1 MSGLLERK
9 PKIMNGIDL
18 KDIRIG
24 LMSALFI
31 YGLFG
36 ILDPFMMPITYRT
49 AWFIRYVIILPAI
62 ILVWIYTHHKSFA
75 KKTNVKLLVLLLAG
89 QLGIIS
95 MIAVSQPGEN
105 AFWGYYA
112 GSILV
117 FLWAGFV
124 FKFSFIYSTIVFF
137 VVIISYNFIAIFD
150 QHLLGHGLDSDEF
163 TWFLGNNFFLVSSGI
178 LAVIGSNRLQQSNRK
193 IEEENLKYK
202 LAKEKAEES
211 DRLKSAFLANMSH
224 EIRTPL
230 NAILGFSHLLK
241 DDDADE
247 VEVKQFLG
255 LINNSGNN
263 LLRIINDIIDISKI
277 EAGQLS
283 VTKSRFN
290 VNEVL
295 RNVSKKYQNLDV
307 YSTNGD
313 IDFIINTPPKNDDL
327 QIRSDIQR
335 LEQVLDNLINNAFKF
350 TQKGKIEVGYKV
362 KSKEGSGYLEF
373 YVKDSGKGI
382 PTDKQNIIFER
393 FRQVEEDIYHEG
405 AGIGLSICKGILS
418 LLEGEIWFESEDK
431 VGTTFYFTLP
441 L

>member
-1 MSGLLERK
+1 MAGSLERK
-9 PKIMNGIDL
+9 PRIMNGIDL

-24 LMSALFI
+24 LLSALFI

-36 ILDPFMMPITYRT
+36 ILDPFMMPINYKS

-62 ILVWIYTHHKSFA
+62 VLVWIYTYHKSFTHR
-75 KKTNVKLLVLLLAG
+75 TNEKLLVLLLAG
-89 QLGIIS
+89 QIGIIS
-95 MIAVSQPGEN
+95 MIAASEPGEN

-137 VVIISYNFIAIFD
+137 VVVFSYDAIAVFD
-150 QHLLGHGLDSDEF
+150 QHLLSHGMHSEEF
-163 TWFLGNNFFLVSSGI
+163 TWFLGNNFFLISSGV
-178 LAVIGSNRLQQSNRK
+178 LAVIGSNRLQQSNKK
-193 IEEENLKYK
+193 IEEENIKYK

-241 DDDADE
+241 DEEADE
-247 VEVKQFLG
+247 EEVKQFLG

-290 VNEVL
+290 INEVL
-295 RNVSKKYQNLDV
+295 RNVAQKYQNLDI
-307 YSTNGD
+307 YNTNGD
-313 IDFIINTPPKNDDL
+313 VEFIVNTPVKNDDL

-350 TQKGKIEVGYKV
+350 TRNGRIEVGYKV
-362 KSKEGSGYLEF
+362 RSKEGYGYLEF
-373 YVKDSGKGI
+373 FVKDTGKGI
-382 PTDKQNIIFER
+382 PTDKQHIIFER

-405 AGIGLSICKGILS
+405 AGLGLSICKGILK
-418 LLEGEIWFESEDK
+418 LLEGDIWFESEENK
-431 VGTTFYFTLP
+431 GTTFCFTLP